1 MKLLKLLELNI
12 YSSVLALLINFVVVA
27 LFTTVSIIVAYLVSY
42 VISINLIIVLRNYK
56 I

>member
-12 YSSVLALLINFVVVA
+12 YSSVLALIFNFVVVA
-27 LFTTVSIIVAYLVSY
+27 LLINVSFIVAYLISY
-42 VISINLIIVLRNYK
+42 IISINLIIVLRNYK